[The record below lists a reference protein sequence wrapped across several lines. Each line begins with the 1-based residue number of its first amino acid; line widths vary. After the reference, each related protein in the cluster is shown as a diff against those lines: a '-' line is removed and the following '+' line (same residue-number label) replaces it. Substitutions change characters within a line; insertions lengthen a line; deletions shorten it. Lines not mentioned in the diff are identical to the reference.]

1 VKGGAAKVFI
11 SYRREETAGHSGRL
25 YDVMSSRFGDS
36 HVFMDVDIPPGVDFV
51 NQITEAVSK
60 CHVLLVIMGPH
71 WATISNG
78 APLPRI
84 FDPGDFVRLEVETGL
99 KRSDVAVIPVLVGGA
114 KMPAPEAMP
123 APLRPLTRRNAIEL
137 SDTRWRYDVDRLL
150 GALDTLLA
158 HTSAV
163 HRVPSPPPPRPVA
176 PQPLPPP
183 LPPARSAEPRGY
195 NGPMLAVTTTLA
207 AGAAAIVARAGA
219 NRLRWEGGE
228 EHATMPVVLEGLT
241 WAIVGAVVAIWI
253 TAWVRRRAL
262 GVGTLLLGALVGALG
277 GAASAAIYFVPK
289 RELSSPPADRIQ
301 EWLTVVS
308 VAVLGALIG
317 ALIGRVWRRNGS
329 AAVSAGLLAGAV
341 VGLIIKGDVGSNALQ
356 RISHALLEAVV
367 IVGVATV
374 TQALLDAREP
384 GVARVPT

>member
-1 VKGGAAKVFI
+1 MIAGAAQVFI

-36 HVFMDVDIPPGVDFV
+36 HVFMDVDILPGVDFV
-51 NQITEAVSK
+51 KRITEAVGD
-60 CHVLLVIMGPH
+60 CHVLLVIMGPQ

-78 APLPRI
+78 SSLPRI

-114 KMPAPEAMP
+114 KMPGPEAMP

-150 GALDTLLA
+150 GALDPLLA
-158 HTSAV
+158 NPSAV
-163 HRVPSPPPPRPVA
+163 HAVPPPPRRAVP
-176 PQPLPPP
+176 PQPQPPP
-183 LPPARSAEPRGY
+183 PTPVPAAQSRGY
-195 NGPMLAVTTTLA
+195 NAPMLAVTTTLVA
-207 AGAAAIVARAGA
+207 ALAAVAARAFA

-228 EHATMPVVLEGLT
+228 EHAVMPVVLEGLT
-241 WAIVGAVVAIWI
+241 WAIVGAVVALWI

-262 GVGTLLLGALVGALG
+262 GVGPLLLGALVGALA

-289 RELSSPPADRIQ
+289 REISSPPTDRIQ

-308 VAVLGALIG
+308 VSVLGALLG
-317 ALIGRVWRRNGS
+317 ALIGRVWRRQGS
-329 AAVSAGLLAGAV
+329 AAMAAGLLAGAL

-356 RISHALLEAVV
+356 RISHAL
-367 IVGVATV
+367 
-374 TQALLDAREP
+374 
-384 GVARVPT
+384 